1 MRQRVWWPTGN
12 RLNVQIADAAAIFWI
27 GDATTIRRPAQW
39 AAVAIV
45 CRRNIKTLS
54 ECSPFE
60 GENREY
66 GVILVGG
73 YANHPLAV
81 GGNPWPRTVLV
92 RKLNRLTACNRH
104 FPESRSIQ
112 RPVQDPVAIRRA
124 LRLPCCLTRAECL
137 RATAIQ
143 VAPQNCVLTI
153 MYAGIN

>member
-12 RLNVQIADAAAIFWI
+12 RLNIQIADAAALIWI

-39 AAVAIV
+39 AAVAVV

-66 GVILVGG
+66 GVIVVGG
-73 YANHPLAV
+73 YANH
-81 GGNPWPRTVLV
+81 
-92 RKLNRLTACNRH
+92 
-104 FPESRSIQ
+104 
-112 RPVQDPVAIRRA
+112 PVAIRRA

-137 RATAIQ
+137 RSTAIQ
-143 VAPQNCVLTI
+143 VATQNCVLTI